1 MQVKLKSLSKNED
14 FKFILNGKKIS
25 NRYSTIFYRRLEN
38 KSNRYFNISFITKK
52 KIGTAVIR
60 NKIKRRLRNIM
71 NDACKETSINLKYSY
86 LVIAKPTMLNNEF
99 KLIKETLFQ
108 EFKKIK
114 K

>member
-38 KSNRYFNISFITKK
+38 KNNRYFNISFITKK
-52 KIGTAVIR
+52 KIGTAVVR

-71 NDACKETSINLKYSY
+71 NEAVKKIKINFDYSF
-86 LVIAKPTMLNNEF
+86 LVIAKSSMLNNEY
-99 KLIKETLFQ
+99 KIIKETLFQ
-108 EFKKIK
+108 DFAKIK
-114 K
+114 

>member
-38 KSNRYFNISFITKK
+38 KSNKYFNISFITKK

-71 NDACKETSINLKYSY
+71 NDALKTININLNYCY
-86 LVIAKPTMLNNEF
+86 LLIARISVNNDPYE
-99 KLIKETLFQ
+99 KIKMVTL
-108 EFKKIK
+108 EDFKKIK
-114 K
+114 

>member
-38 KSNRYFNISFITKK
+38 KSNKYFNISFVTKK

-60 NKIKRRLRNIM
+60 NKIKRRLKNMVLDI
-71 NDACKETSINLKYSY
+71 CKIIKLNLNY
-86 LVIAKPTMLNNEF
+86 
-99 KLIKETLFQ
+99 
-108 EFKKIK
+108 
-114 K
+114 

>member
-1 MQVKLKSLSKNED
+1 MQAKLKSLSKNED

-25 NRYSTIFYRRLEN
+25 NKYSTIFYRRLEN

-71 NDACKETSINLKYSY
+71 NDEVKKISINLNYSF
-86 LVIAKPTMLNNEF
+86 LVIAKSSMLNNEY
-99 KLIKETLFQ
+99 KNIKETLFQ
-108 EFKKIK
+108 DLEKIK
-114 K
+114 

>member
-60 NKIKRRLRNIM
+60 NKIKRRLRNMM
-71 NDACKETSINLKYSY
+71 NEAL
-86 LVIAKPTMLNNEF
+86 
-99 KLIKETLFQ
+99 
-108 EFKKIK
+108 KKIVEYLFETFLPESRDLK
-114 K
+114 SSFFLRLTKLPFITRE

>member
-60 NKIKRRLRNIM
+60 NKIKRRLRNMM
-71 NDACKETSINLKYSY
+71 NEAIKKIKINFDYSY
-86 LVIAKPTMLNNEF
+86 LILAKKNVLVENYDN
-99 KLIKETLFQ
+99 IKTTLFKD
-108 EFKKIK
+108 FIKIK
-114 K
+114 

>member
-52 KIGTAVIR
+52 
-60 NKIKRRLRNIM
+60 RLVQ
-71 NDACKETSINLKYSY
+71 L
-86 LVIAKPTMLNNEF
+86 L
-99 KLIKETLFQ
+99 
-108 EFKKIK
+108 
-114 K
+114 

>member
-25 NRYSTIFYRRLEN
+25 NKYSTIFYRRLEN

-60 NKIKRRLRNIM
+60 NKIKRRLRNMM
-71 NDACKETSINLKYSY
+71 NEALRKIKINLNYSY
-86 LVIAKPTMLNNEF
+86 LLIARKSVLEDEYNF
-99 KLIKETLFQ
+99 IKIKLFSEL
-108 EFKKIK
+108 KKIR
-114 K
+114 